1 VVKDLAR
8 QPSAGDRR
16 QGAAAVPSQ
25 GRRTLDGR
33 ARCHAQD
40 QLLVCPGVSPD
51 PQGRPSRMQA
61 IERYIEFALD
71 RGDIRFSRTD
81 QLADIVLGDPDEQEK
96 KSV

>member
-1 VVKDLAR
+1 
-8 QPSAGDRR
+8 
-16 QGAAAVPSQ
+16 
-25 GRRTLDGR
+25 
-33 ARCHAQD
+33 
-40 QLLVCPGVSPD
+40 
-51 PQGRPSRMQA
+51 MQA